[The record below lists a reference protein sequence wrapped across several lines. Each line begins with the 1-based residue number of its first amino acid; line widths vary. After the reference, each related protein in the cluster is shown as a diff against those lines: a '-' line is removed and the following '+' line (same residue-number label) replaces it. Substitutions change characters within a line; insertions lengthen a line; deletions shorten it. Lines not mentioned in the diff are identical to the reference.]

1 MYMRIYFCFALRII
15 FDLSRVKTLRGR
27 IILSVLNI
35 KIIIQVYL
43 KLSLCKGLYP

>member
-1 MYMRIYFCFALRII
+1 MYMRIYFCFDLQII

-27 IILSVLNI
+27 IILPVLNI